1 VKGIRELHLQ
11 GSTLVLRE
19 AAVEDM
25 PAVLELLADDQ
36 LGATRDSA
44 GEAAEMEPYLRAFK
58 AMDSDP
64 AHLLLVVADGGQVV
78 APCR

>member
-1 VKGIRELHLQ
+1 MKGIRELHLQ

-19 AAVEDM
+19 AAVDDM

-36 LGATRDSA
+36 LGATRDGA
-44 GEAAEMEPYLRAFK
+44 GEAAEMESYLRAFK

>member
-1 VKGIRELHLQ
+1 
-11 GSTLVLRE
+11 
-19 AAVEDM
+19 
-25 PAVLELLADDQ
+25 
-36 LGATRDSA
+36 
-44 GEAAEMEPYLRAFK
+44 MESYLRAFK